1 MSQWAESSSP
11 LACRELACAGA
22 DAGDEE
28 GHPKLWW
35 VVVATEGSRPCAG
48 MWAGLV
54 GLGI

>member
-11 LACRELACAGA
+11 LACRELACEGA